1 MTREAEQTIV
11 DTLLT
16 QLPQGLCRGIDEGLF
31 AAGERAWL
39 EASRHHKGHLPNAL
53 GQARHFH
60 SNEQFAVA
68 LDVAGVQHNPLCG
81 NDIIVA
87 QIGSLLLG
95 RFATSNR
102 NWNNARRS
110 TRRLELASHNQWLER
125 LVQPGLFGE
134 QLSGTHIAVF
144 FVSIFSSN
152 VNIQPER
159 PLSVEIAVMDTTLS
173 ERLFSEPLAMFL
185 SRFAQPAE
193 QPDLVRVSLK
203 SAAKKQQDSQS

>member
-1 MTREAEQTIV
+1 M
-11 DTLLT
+11 
-16 QLPQGLCRGIDEGLF
+16 
-31 AAGERAWL
+31 
-39 EASRHHKGHLPNAL
+39 
-53 GQARHFH
+53 
-60 SNEQFAVA
+60 
-68 LDVAGVQHNPLCG
+68 QHNPLCG

-87 QIGSLLLG
+87 QVGSLLLG

-125 LVQPGLFGE
+125 LVQPALFGE
-134 QLSGTHIAVF
+134 QVSGTHIAVF

-173 ERLFSEPLAMFL
+173 ERLFSEPLVMFL

-193 QPDLVRVSLK
+193 QPDHVRVSLK
-203 SAAKKQQDSQS
+203 SAAKKQQDSHS